1 MLAENR
7 KAERAEKLKR
17 RSESSK
23 TPNRFILPRQ
33 EVSGTSVPPIP
44 SVSRALVSTAGTT
57 SHAPANTAVNHA
69 RMVQQESSSPRLP
82 PDQLEILA
90 NLTRNPSSFRD
101 VTIVR
106 IHGLVRNNF
115 NASLQNFHRIDAT
128 PEGQVS
134 SRAGRSHQRRHS
146 QHYTSMGPN
155 SHNAPPSET
164 HFWSADST
172 SNVHGSHPHSV
183 SVIAVIPHSR
193 TKKNSRR
200 AAGTD

>member
-23 TPNRFILPRQ
+23 TPNRFYLATSRSQWNQCAANSISFSSLGLDGRHNVACAPRIPQLITPGWCSKKALLPDC
-33 EVSGTSVPPIP
+33 
-44 SVSRALVSTAGTT
+44 
-57 SHAPANTAVNHA
+57 
-69 RMVQQESSSPRLP
+69 LP
-82 PDQLEILA
+82 TQLEILA

-155 SHNAPPSET
+155 SHNAPPLRNPLLVGGLEQQR
-164 HFWSADST
+164 
-172 SNVHGSHPHSV
+172 
-183 SVIAVIPHSR
+183 SR
-193 TKKNSRR
+193 VASPTL
-200 AAGTD
+200 